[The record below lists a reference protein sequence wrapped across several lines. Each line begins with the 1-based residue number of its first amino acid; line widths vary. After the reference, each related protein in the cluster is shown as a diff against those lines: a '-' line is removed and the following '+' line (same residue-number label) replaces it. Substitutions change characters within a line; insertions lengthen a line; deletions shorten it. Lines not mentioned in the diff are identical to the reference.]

1 MSEPLKGLA
10 LGLVAFLLVNA
21 VATAVVAFAH
31 PWLEGRDGRSA
42 GRRARRLFVL
52 RLFPG
57 AASLVAVVAFFVP
70 AYLVHE
76 PSGGGEVVGTPALAL
91 ASLSALVVAAAA
103 RRGLRSWRASRR
115 LALSW
120 RTAGDAVD
128 LPATRLPA
136 FGMEH
141 PFPVV
146 SVLGVRRPRL
156 FVARQVLATL
166 SDTEL
171 AAVLDHEQ
179 AHVAARDNLRHW
191 LIGASPDL
199 LAWLP
204 AGAALDRAW
213 LAASEE
219 AADERAARRGPAAAL
234 ALAEALVQVARLVPR
249 ETAEPL
255 PALALHNGDD
265 LARRIRLLL
274 GPGASAEAI
283 RPRQGQRWLA
293 ALVLVASL
301 ALGYAPALRV
311 VHGLTER
318 LVALLS

>member
-10 LGLVAFLLVNA
+10 LGLVAFLVVNA
-21 VATAVVAFAH
+21 LASAVLALAW
-31 PWLEGRDGRSA
+31 PWLERRNGGSA
-42 GRRARRLFVL
+42 ERRARRLFAL
-52 RLFPG
+52 RLFPA
-57 AASLVAVVAFFVP
+57 AASLVAVGAFFLP

-76 PSGGGEVVGTPALAL
+76 PSGSGEVVGMPALLL
-91 ASLSALVVAAAA
+91 AGLSTLVVAAAA
-103 RRGLRSWRASRR
+103 RRGFRSWRASRR
-115 LALSW
+115 LALEWS
-120 RTAGDAVD
+120 AAADGVA
-128 LPATRLPA
+128 LPATLPA
-136 FGMEH
+136 YRMAH

-156 FVARQVLATL
+156 FVALQVLAAL
-166 SDTEL
+166 SDAEL

-191 LIGASPDL
+191 LIGACPDF

-204 AGAALDRAW
+204 AGAAVGRAW

-234 ALAEALVQVARLVPR
+234 ALAGALVQVARLVPP
-249 ETAEPL
+249 ETTEPL
-255 PALALHNGDD
+255 PVLALHNGDD

-274 GPGASAEAI
+274 GAETPAETA
-283 RPRQGQRWLA
+283 RPRRGQRWLA
-293 ALVLVASL
+293 AVLLVTSL